1 MNNHK
6 KYSSSGEKKR
16 SHYLLATLGGTC
28 FGVVLV
34 LAALYT
40 SNVTSTN
47 ESCAACHVHPDAE
60 TSWKQSPHFANGSGV
75 QTDCAACHLPPEGT
89 AHYYWAK
96 ATTGLRDAWMY
107 LTHDKEDF
115 DWESKRT
122 VEYAP
127 RIVYNESCKKCH
139 TNIFPQGITD
149 DGVAA
154 HLYYEENEEKLGLQ
168 CVSCHLDAG
177 HFIAG
182 YKHEKMTSA
191 PVDTTG
197 PVFTEPATVTSFSN
211 FTETIPGTRASIS
224 MIAVPGGKFTMG
236 SQKGDKF
243 SRPDEYPAH
252 EVTVSP
258 FFMAEMEVTWD
269 QYWAFY
275 AETMS
280 EGRTKPETIYAN
292 NSRPD
297 VDAVSGPTPP
307 FGMPDQGWGMGSR
320 PAITMTHYA
329 AETFSNGSA

>member
-1 MNNHK
+1 MTTRK
-6 KYSSSGEKKR
+6 KYFFTA
-16 SHYLLATLGGTC
+16 LAGIC
-28 FGVVLV
+28 FGSALV
-34 LAALYT
+34 LAAFYT
-40 SNVTSTN
+40 AGATSTN
-47 ESCAACHVHPDAE
+47 ESCAACHVHPEAE
-60 TSWKQSPHFANGSGV
+60 TSWKQSVHFNNKSGV
-75 QTDCAACHLPPEGT
+75 QTNCVECHLPPSGT
-89 AHYYWAK
+89 ASHYWAK
-96 ATTGLRDAWMY
+96 TRMGLHDLWMY
-107 LTHDKEDF
+107 MTHDKEELDF
-115 DWESKRT
+115 ESKRT

-127 RIVYNESCKKCH
+127 GIVFNGSCKKCH
-139 TNIFPQGITD
+139 TNLFPQEVTD

-154 HLYYEENEEKLGLQ
+154 HLYYEENEEKLDLQ

-177 HFIAG
+177 HFLPG

-197 PVFTEPATVTSFSN
+197 PIYTEPATVTSFEN
-211 FTETIPGTRASIS
+211 FIETIPGTRASIS
-224 MIAVPGGKFTMG
+224 MIAVPGGKFMMG
-236 SQKGDKF
+236 SKKGDKF

-258 FFMAEMEVTWD
+258 VYMAEVEVTWN

-275 AETMS
+275 VETMS

-307 FGMPDQGWGMGSR
+307 FGMPDQGWGMGNR

-329 AETFSNGSA
+329 AETFCQWLSLKTGDTVTS